1 MTFKNVK
8 NIIVTGSRGFI
19 GKNLVR
25 LLASKGYCVYG
36 IDSKQHLNRHY
47 DYKNQNNEN
56 FFKYDISKKRNIE
69 IISSKLKKIKF
80 ESFWHFAANSDI
92 SKGSNNLDI
101 ELRDTFNTTKSS
113 ILLAKKL
120 GIKKFVFASSSAI
133 FGQVKKSINENY
145 GPCLPLS
152 NYGAM
157 KLASEGLITSNS
169 DFFDCLFIFRF
180 PNVVGADN
188 THGLIYDMIK
198 KSKKFKKIP
207 VLGNGL
213 QKKPYIHVLDL
224 INLIFKI
231 YQNKKYNK
239 FNIYNIGPEDK
250 GITVKSIISKL
261 KKLDNFKNKN
271 FIYQNKTIGWKGDI
285 PKYSYDISKLKKDF
299 GVKIISSKKAI
310 DKTIREII
318 KW

>member
-1 MTFKNVK
+1 MTIKIAK

-25 LLASKGYCVYG
+25 LLVSKGYCVYG
-36 IDSKQHLNRHY
+36 IDSKQNLNRHY
-47 DYKNQNNEN
+47 DYKYKYYEN
-56 FFKYDISKKRNIE
+56 FFKYDISKTRNIE
-69 IISSKLKKIKF
+69 IIYSKLIKIKF

-92 SKGSNNLDI
+92 SKGANNIDI

-145 GPCLPLS
+145 GPCMPLS

-157 KLASEGLITSNS
+157 KLASEGLISSNS
-169 DFFDCLFIFRF
+169 DFFDSLFIFRF

-213 QKKPYIHVLDL
+213 QKKPYIHVFDL
-224 INLIFKI
+224 INILFTI
-231 YQNKKYNK
+231 YKNKKYKK

-250 GITVKSIISKL
+250 GISVKSIISKL
-261 KKLDNFKNKN
+261 KKLEHFKNKN
-271 FIYQNKTIGWKGDI
+271 FIYQNKIIGWKGDV

-299 GVKIISSKKAI
+299 GTDIISSQKAI
-310 DKTIREII
+310 DKTINQMI